1 MPICD
6 VHALAGTASVAASA
20 AAPVSDGKL
29 KFLAGFDFSTLGT
42 QSLSTDGSQSVA
54 TCVGSLVQ
62 SLTVVT
68 KNMANNVG
76 GVFDIASGK
85 LTITAPTTNTSTF
98 GQYYWSTL
106 HSPLIAIDMRQFAEV
121 LADVNMQKWDIVM
134 DIEHESIFSTPN
146 GPVITT
152 ANVELNTGF
161 TVGLSTYLSS
171 GTVPTRWYFSR
182 LRSDA
187 QGASTVDGTYWYGM
201 NNRSTTIQTGGP
213 STNLFKTSQA
223 PFGSLYTT
231 GATKTRVVYNS
242 YMPYVSY
249 GTSTLTDGY
258 RYYNFSQMNGSAVDE
273 FQWNTNNNG
282 SVNLGAFRLGNT
294 NDIWATISPQ
304 RTSGSGST
312 NFKISKIMFYL
323 AEKP

>member
-1 MPICD
+1 MPITD
-6 VHALAGTASVAASA
+6 VHAPAGTASVAVSVAT
-20 AAPVSDGKL
+20 PVSDGKL

-54 TCVGSLVQ
+54 TCAGSSVE

-76 GVFDIASGK
+76 GVFNIASGK
-85 LTITAPTTNTSTF
+85 LTMTVPTTNTSTF

-106 HSPLIAIDMRQFAEV
+106 HSPFIAIDMRQFAEV

-134 DIEHESIFSTPN
+134 DVEHESIFSSPL
-146 GPVITT
+146 GPVITI

-171 GTVPTRWYFSR
+171 GTIPSRWYYSR

-187 QGASTVDGTYWYGM
+187 AAGSAMDGSYMYGM
-201 NNRSTTIQTGGP
+201 NCRTNTTQQGSYT
-213 STNLFKTSQA
+213 SFRFKTASA
-223 PFGSLYTT
+223 PFDSLYTT
-231 GATKTRVVYNS
+231 GATKTRVVYDS
-242 YMPYVSY
+242 YMSYSSY
-249 GTSTLTDGY
+249 GTSTLITGF
-258 RYYNFSQMNGSAVDE
+258 RYYSFGQTNDTVADE
-273 FQWNTNNNG
+273 WQWNTNNNG

-294 NDIWATISPQ
+294 NDIWATISPL
-304 RTSGSGST
+304 RSSGSGAT

>member
-1 MPICD
+1 MPISD
-6 VHALAGTASVAASA
+6 VHAPAGSGSVAASA
-20 AAPVSDGKL
+20 PSSVSDGQL
-29 KFLAGFDFSTLGT
+29 KFLAGFDFSTSAN

-54 TCVGSLVQ
+54 TCAGSLVQ

-106 HSPLIAIDMRQFAEV
+106 HSPFIAIDMRQFAEV

-134 DIEHESIFSTPN
+134 DIEHESIYSTPN

-171 GTVPTRWYFSR
+171 GTVPTRWYYSR

-187 QGASTVDGTYWYGM
+187 QGTSTVDGTYWYGY
-201 NNRSTTIQTGGP
+201 NNRSTTIQTGGFQ
-213 STNLFKTSQA
+213 THLFKTNMA
-223 PFGSLYTT
+223 PYNSLYLT

-242 YMPYVSY
+242 FMPYVSY
-249 GTSTLTDGY
+249 GTSSLTTGY

-273 FQWNTNNNG
+273 WQWNTN
-282 SVNLGAFRLGNT
+282 SLAGAFRLGNT

-323 AEKP
+323 SEKP